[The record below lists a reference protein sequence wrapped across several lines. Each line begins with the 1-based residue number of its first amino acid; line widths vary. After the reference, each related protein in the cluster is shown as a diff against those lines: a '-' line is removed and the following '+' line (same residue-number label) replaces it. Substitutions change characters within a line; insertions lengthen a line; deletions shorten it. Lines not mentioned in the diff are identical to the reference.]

1 MNPWA
6 KATLQGTACRLMLGM
21 VLLMGGRLWQPQ
33 VAAAQPKQPAV
44 PDVLRAGRFEVVDA
58 AGKVRAS
65 LGLGTDGTPL
75 LAVYDAAGKAR
86 AGMIMLPDGSPALFL
101 YDAAGKARAGVMV
114 LPDGSPAL
122 GLRDAAGKR
131 RAVMMVDRDGSPAL
145 DLRDAEEKV
154 IWKAP

>member
-1 MNPWA
+1 MKPWA
-6 KATLQGTACRLMLGM
+6 KATLQGAACGLMFGM

-33 VAAAQPKQPAV
+33 VAAAQAKQPAV

-86 AGMIMLPDGSPALFL
+86 AGMT
-101 YDAAGKARAGVMV
+101 V